1 MTTHGRFEDIVQ
13 VHSTH
18 SSREVNDY
26 LGLGWVM
33 LNVESS
39 QYSEHGWNSVFV
51 LGWKNSS
58 GEVKRPPEVT
68 ISWRS
73 TSTTDPLDAD
83 GSQAAS

>member
-1 MTTHGRFEDIVQ
+1 MTTHGRFEEIVQ

-51 LGWKNSS
+51 LGWKKGS
-58 GEVKRPPEVT
+58 GEVRRPPEGT
-68 ISWRS
+68 HSWMS
-73 TSTTDPLDAD
+73 VSTTDKQSAD
-83 GSQAAS
+83 GPQAAS